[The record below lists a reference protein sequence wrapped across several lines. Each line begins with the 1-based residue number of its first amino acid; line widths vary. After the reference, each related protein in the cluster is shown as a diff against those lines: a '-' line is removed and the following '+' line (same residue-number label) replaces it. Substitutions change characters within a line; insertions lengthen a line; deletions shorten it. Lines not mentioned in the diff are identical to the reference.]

1 MWCIQEID
9 APYRACMY
17 DVLDL
22 YEEPYDP
29 SRPLICLDEKPKQL
43 LSEKKKPLPMRPGVP
58 ERYDWEYVRGGT
70 ANIFLAVEFKA
81 GRRITQVTPRR
92 AMTDFALFLRMVV
105 DQYSDA
111 DLIRVV
117 MDNLSTHKEKAL
129 IEAFGEAEAERIMG
143 RVEFH
148 FTPKHGSWLNAAE
161 IEIGVMHT
169 ECTDRRIGDLGTL
182 SREVGA
188 WTRRRNTA
196 RNKIDWRFTRE
207 KADQKLSKYYVP

>member
-9 APYRACMY
+9 AAYRVCMY

-43 LSEKKKPLPMRPGVP
+43 LSDKKKPLPMRPGVP
-58 ERYDWEYVRGGT
+58 ERYDWEYVREGT
-70 ANIFLAVEFKA
+70 ANIFVAVEFKA

-105 DQYSDA
+105 DQYPDA

-129 IEAFGEAEAERIMG
+129 IEAFGLTEAETIMG

-148 FTPKHGSWLNAAE
+148 YTPRHGSWLNAAE

-182 SREVGA
+182 AREVGA
-188 WTRRRNTA
+188 WTRRRNLA
-196 RNKIDWRFTRE
+196 RDTIDWRFTRE